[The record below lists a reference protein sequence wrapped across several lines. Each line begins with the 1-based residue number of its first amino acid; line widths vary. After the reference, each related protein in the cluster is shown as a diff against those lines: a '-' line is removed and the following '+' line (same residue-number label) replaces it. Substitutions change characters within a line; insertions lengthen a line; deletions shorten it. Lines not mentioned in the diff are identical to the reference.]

1 MSYLHMPSKKILSP
15 RHENVLGIFAKLT
28 YNKRNKFIPPSDKSN
43 NDEGDGEDGGCNENR
58 SGRRRTVDRNLTL
71 SIAYLFDTMSE

>member
-1 MSYLHMPSKKILSP
+1 MNLNFFLKKKEKRFLYTQLIRLISK
-15 RHENVLGIFAKLT
+15 
-28 YNKRNKFIPPSDKSN
+28 NKRNKFIPPSDKSN